1 MKCKV
6 ATAPGT
12 HSNPRGT
19 LCVAEIFMAHSHSS
33 HRHVEKQTLGLI
45 ASLGWGYLS
54 RTRKSMRL
62 CPACELLWVPV
73 GNARVLGQRQRT
85 LLLTAWQ
92 VSILVYLYTDQIYI
106 RLHVYIHKHQYICPS
121 ESHGGR
127 MLGLEN
133 KYRGYL
139 VKFEI

>member
-1 MKCKV
+1 
-6 ATAPGT
+6 
-12 HSNPRGT
+12 
-19 LCVAEIFMAHSHSS
+19 
-33 HRHVEKQTLGLI
+33 
-45 ASLGWGYLS
+45 
-54 RTRKSMRL
+54 MRL

-73 GNARVLGQRQRT
+73 GNTRVLGQRQRT

-92 VSILVYLYTDQIYI
+92 VSKLVYLYTDQMYVCTNIH
-106 RLHVYIHKHQYICPS
+106 LHVYIHKHQYICPS

-133 KYRGYL
+133 KYRGHL